1 MHFIGYVIG
10 EDVESKLAPF
20 DENMEVEPY
29 KSYDVDDNEIHGMY
43 IYYLYE
49 CVKKTL
55 GVDITAIDNNY
66 SSYSRTKTFDEKLDK
81 VREILKENGDTRT
94 IEEFFGYADIDSLVE
109 DKSEDWSGRKYE
121 KDSDGWFYWS
131 TFNPKSEWDWY
142 QIGGRWSGF
151 FELKEGAKPLN
162 ETEFSW
168 CIDEDE
174 RNEINSSNKADS
186 AYRKDIVNFENIFP
200 YFVVIDGE
208 WISKY
213 EFEKKN
219 SYVDENNRSHWDFDK
234 ADQEWREFLTNDVFP
249 RIKDDDIVTAVDCH
263 D

>member
-20 DENMEVEPY
+20 DENMEVDPY
-29 KSYDVDDNEIHGMY
+29 KSYDVSDDEIHAMY
-43 IYYLYE
+43 LYYLYE
-49 CVKKTL
+49 CVKKNL
-55 GVDITAIDNNY
+55 GVDIAIIDNNIY

-81 VREILKENGDTRT
+81 VR
-94 IEEFFGYADIDSLVE
+94 GYADIDSLVKE
-109 DKSEDWSGRKYE
+109 KGEDWSGHQYE
-121 KDSDGWFYWS
+121 KDLDGWFYWS
-131 TFNPKSEWDWY
+131 TYNPKSEWDWY

-151 FELKEGAKPLN
+151 FELKEGAKSLN

-168 CIDEDE
+168 TVGAAE

-186 AYRKDIVNFENIFP
+186 AYRKDIVDFENIFP

-219 SYVDENNRSHWDFDK
+219 SYVEENNRSHWDYDK
-234 ADQEWREFLTNDVFP
+234 ADQEWHEFLTNNVFP